1 MLATPEAADWAEHPA
16 ARAGKLEKRGRLGP
30 FVAAKD
36 PAALSQV
43 SKSHLEIIVAVG
55 ENRQRHAAALAA
67 TDDPV
72 ERAVLEREH
81 SDIINEAVDYRLAML
96 GLSDEALP
104 ENVRGV
110 DRAAL
115 GDAYLVVYSSSTV
128 WKSTNASGAIL
139 HEVISRR

>member
-1 MLATPEAADWAEHPA
+1 M
-16 ARAGKLEKRGRLGP
+16 
-30 FVAAKD
+30 
-36 PAALSQV
+36 SQV
-43 SKSHLEIIVAVG
+43 AKSHLEIIVAVG

-128 WKSTNASGAIL
+128 WKSTNASGAPANSSRSHFSAMTWPPWQGRAVRNRHRHAIDQA
-139 HEVISRR
+139 SRR

>member
-1 MLATPEAADWAEHPA
+1 M
-16 ARAGKLEKRGRLGP
+16 
-30 FVAAKD
+30 
-36 PAALSQV
+36 SQV
-43 SKSHLEIIVAVG
+43 AKSHLEIIVAVG

-128 WKSTNASGAIL
+128 WKSTNASGGPDNSSLRFGDDVAVL
-139 HEVISRR
+139 ARSSGEELASPRHRAGVASMAWR

>member
-1 MLATPEAADWAEHPA
+1 M
-16 ARAGKLEKRGRLGP
+16 
-30 FVAAKD
+30 
-36 PAALSQV
+36 
-43 SKSHLEIIVAVG
+43 EIIVAVG

-128 WKSTNASGAIL
+128 WKSTNASGAPDNSSL
-139 HEVISRR
+139 SHFLGDDVAVLARSSGEELASPRHRAGVASMAWRTMR